1 MTSATRDEQ
10 ATELYWEARG
20 SGRPLLLIAGTP
32 GDGGQFDDLA
42 RALASDHLVITYDRR
57 ATSRSAVAG
66 PGAPASVWDHAD
78 DAAEVLAQASVDRA
92 LVFGTSNGALVAVEL
107 ALRHPGRV
115 VGAMLHEPPLLSV
128 VRDPQPVADAMGA
141 VIGEA
146 MEAGGPRS
154 ALDAFL
160 RFAYGDPIVD
170 GWSEELRQRVL
181 SNAQMVFTTE
191 MPTFQ
196 SYRPDADALAR
207 CDVPSEVLVGED
219 QTLEFFREAAQWLA
233 SNLRAPVVAAPGA
246 HGPQFSDPDALA
258 ETIRRFAP

>member
-1 MTSATRDEQ
+1 MTSATHDKQ

-42 RALASDHLVITYDRR
+42 RALAPDHLVISYDRR
-57 ATSRSAVAG
+57 ATSRSAAAG
-66 PGAPASVWDHAD
+66 TGAPAGVTDHAD
-78 DAAEVLAQASVDRA
+78 DAAQVLAQAGVDRA

-115 VGAMLHEPPLLSV
+115 AGAMLHEPPLLSV
-128 VRDPQPVADAMGA
+128 VADPEPVADAMGA
-141 VIGEA
+141 VIGKA

-170 GWSEELRQRVL
+170 GWSEELRERLL
-181 SNAQMVFTTE
+181 SNAQMVFSAE
-191 MPTFQ
+191 MPAFQ

-207 CDVPSEVLVGED
+207 CDVPCEVLVGED
-219 QTLEFFREAAQWLA
+219 QPLEFFREAGQWLA
-233 SNLRAPVVAAPGA
+233 SNLHAAVVAAPGA
-246 HGPQFSDPDALA
+246 HGPQFSDPAALA